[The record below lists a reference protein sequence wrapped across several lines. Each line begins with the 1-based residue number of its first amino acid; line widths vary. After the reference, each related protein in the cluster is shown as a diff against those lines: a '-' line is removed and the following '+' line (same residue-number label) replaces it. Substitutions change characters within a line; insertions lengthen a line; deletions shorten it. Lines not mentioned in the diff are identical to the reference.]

1 MREEE
6 NILKKVGT
14 ENPFKV
20 PEGYFENLTSEI
32 MAFIPEETPTKVVKM
47 ATLWD
52 RMKPWAYMAAM
63 FVGAAMLIRIGSSS
77 NEPTITNQLAL
88 DDNELEME
96 YISTI
101 VDGAMMDDYSL
112 YMFLSDMNEENY

>member
-47 ATLWD
+47 PTLWD

-77 NEPTITNQLAL
+77 NEPAITNQLAL

-112 YMFLSDMNEENY
+112 YMCLSDMNEENY

>member
-47 ATLWD
+47 PTLWD

-77 NEPTITNQLAL
+77 NEPAITNQLAL

-101 VDGAMMDDYSL
+101 VDGAMMDDYSF

>member
-47 ATLWD
+47 PTLWD

-77 NEPTITNQLAL
+77 NEPAITNQLAL
-88 DDNELEME
+88 DDNKLEME

>member
-1 MREEE
+1 
-6 NILKKVGT
+6 
-14 ENPFKV
+14 
-20 PEGYFENLTSEI
+20 
-32 MAFIPEETPTKVVKM
+32 
-47 ATLWD
+47 
-52 RMKPWAYMAAM
+52 MKPWAYMAAM

>member
-32 MAFIPEETPTKVVKM
+32 MAFIPEETRTKVVKM
-47 ATLWD
+47 PTLWD

-77 NEPTITNQLAL
+77 NEPAITNQLAL

>member
-47 ATLWD
+47 PTLWD
-52 RMKPWAYMAAM
+52 RMKPCAYMAAM

-77 NEPTITNQLAL
+77 NEPAITNQLAL

>member
-47 ATLWD
+47 PTLWD
-52 RMKPWAYMAAM
+52 RMKPWANMAAM

-77 NEPTITNQLAL
+77 NEPAITNQLAL